1 MNKKILLFCNGLSG
15 TGKTTFIEKYAIASG
30 FHNLISATTRA
41 PRDTEIDGGSYYFRD
56 EAYFA
61 DREKFATYLFVNE
74 NSWKPGDKKWL
85 YGIPEFEVKNH
96 IGQNL
101 VYDVIQ
107 PRYTRDLMNWFIAH
121 KLDTQYE
128 FYVAYFT
135 AHNQDNFDIV
145 KTRTSMKNDM
155 AVRRANTCNLG
166 DFHRA
171 GVKIDFITR
180 PRDEMPSINLI
191 RLVERVAGR

>member
-1 MNKKILLFCNGLSG
+1 MDKKILLFCNGLSG

-30 FHNLISATTRA
+30 FHNLISATTRP
-41 PRDTEIDGGSYYFRD
+41 PRDGEVDGVSYYFRD
-56 EAYFA
+56 DAYFA
-61 DREKFATYLFVNE
+61 DRKKFATYLFVNE

-107 PRYTRDLMNWFIAH
+107 PRYTRDLMNWFIAR
-121 KLDTQYE
+121 KLNEKYD
-128 FYVAYFT
+128 FRVAYFT
-135 AHNQDNFDIV
+135 TNQDNFDIA
-145 KTRTSMKNDM
+145 RMRASMKNDIT
-155 AVRRANTCNLG
+155 VRRTNTCTLG